1 MTGSLLAPLKDVI
14 PEPDAGDGGDGNNTL
29 ELYLGESRQLFNS
42 MDPAPFRKRDLDP
55 KAADYIVDWARA
67 VPAGSPLNLIV
78 HLGQESASA
87 DDAVMLREAM
97 QDYFKRRA
105 VDTRKSLRRL
115 LRVGRISLLVG
126 VTFLGAVMLLTEAA
140 ARLLEPTT
148 YGTLIKES
156 LSIGA
161 WVALWHPA
169 DILLH
174 QWWPILGEARLL
186 DRLCAINVRLYSA
199 DNAPHE

>member
-1 MTGSLLAPLKDVI
+1 MKPVLDVI
-14 PEPDAGDGGDGNNTL
+14 PEPNMGDGSNTL

-55 KAADYIVDWARA
+55 KAADYIVDWARE
-67 VPAGSPLNLIV
+67 VPASQPLNLIV

-105 VDTRKSLRRL
+105 VATRKKLRRL
-115 LRVGRISLLVG
+115 LRVGRISLLIG
-126 VTFLGAVMLLTEAA
+126 VAFLGTVMVLSEAA
-140 ARLLEPTT
+140 ASLFEPTA

-156 LSIGA
+156 LVISA

-174 QWWPILGEARLL
+174 QWWPILGEARLF
-186 DRLCAINVRLYSA
+186 DRLCAINVRIYSA
-199 DNAPHE
+199 DNAPA

>member
-1 MTGSLLAPLKDVI
+1 MSSTLLAPLKDVI
-14 PEPDAGDGGDGNNTL
+14 PEPEAGDGSNTL

-42 MDPAPFRKRDLDP
+42 MDPAPFRKRDLDS
-55 KAADYIVDWARA
+55 KAADYIVDWARE
-67 VPAGSPLNLIV
+67 VPASLPLNLIV

-105 VDTRKSLRRL
+105 VATRKKLRRL
-115 LRVGRISLLVG
+115 LRIGRISLLIG
-126 VTFLGAVMLLTEAA
+126 VAFLGTVMVLSEAA
-140 ARLLEPTT
+140 ASLFEPTA

-156 LSIGA
+156 LVISA

-174 QWWPILGEARLL
+174 QWWPILGEARLF
-186 DRLCAINVRLYSA
+186 DRLCAIHVRLYSA
-199 DNAPHE
+199 DNAPS